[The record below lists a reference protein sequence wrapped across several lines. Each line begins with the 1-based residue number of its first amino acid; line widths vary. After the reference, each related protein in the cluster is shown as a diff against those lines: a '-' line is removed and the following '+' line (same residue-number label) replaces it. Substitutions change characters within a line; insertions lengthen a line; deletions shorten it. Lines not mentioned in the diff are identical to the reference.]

1 VGEDFFMNKVL
12 VHATFVP
19 SVKLLMHTIPEA
31 LLSTAMGVT
40 WGLVDFWDQG
50 NLTLEMTTRADGGRR
65 EHFCRARN

>member
-50 NLTLEMTTRADGGRR
+50 NLTLNDDLKKPCWWD
-65 EHFCRARN
+65 FSK